1 MEFPRPHPDDRV
13 RGNAPTAD
21 FPVDELT
28 GDATAWELID
38 HGRYMPRRIRGSCHG
53 RELG

>member
-13 RGNAPTAD
+13 RGNGCLT
-21 FPVDELT
+21 DEYGSNLQS
-28 GDATAWELID
+28 DPLPWEEID
-38 HGRYMPRRIRGSCHG
+38 HGRFMPRRIRGSCHG